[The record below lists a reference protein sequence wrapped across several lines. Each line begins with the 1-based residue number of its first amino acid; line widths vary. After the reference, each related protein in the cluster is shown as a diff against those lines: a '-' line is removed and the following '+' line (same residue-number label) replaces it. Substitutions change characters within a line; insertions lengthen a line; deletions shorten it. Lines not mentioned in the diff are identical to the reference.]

1 MKVAQENVAEVN
13 EEVEH
18 VQVIDV
24 NIVNQEVRQEDV
36 VNQDIEVD
44 QGVVIVPENEA
55 NEVHEVNE
63 VIEVKALEG
72 IEENIVKVE
81 ARNDMTDVN
90 IQAEEVNVDVLE
102 IGTYQHF

>member
-18 VQVIDV
+18 IQVIDI
-24 NIVNQEVRQEDV
+24 NTVNQEVRQENV

-44 QGVVIVPENEA
+44 QGVVIVPE
-55 NEVHEVNE
+55 NE

-81 ARNDMTDVN
+81 AQNDMTDVN